1 MTNEE
6 VNLLKQAI
14 LDSTEAYVD
23 TRFERLPFVK
33 TEIGVIE
40 GVGTNK
46 GNKVRLNKVVI
57 NGEVKKEGILYD
69 DVLSV
74 GNIIFP
80 NGSIVYIFV
89 PNAQYNNMFI
99 MGQLDD
105 TPANIK
111 GGTINIGDGSFTVD
125 NNGNVKIIKGT
136 INIGNNAFTV
146 DENGNVS
153 ISKGTINIGNN
164 SFIVDSNGNVS
175 ISKGTINIGN
185 GKFKVDSNGN
195 TDIHGDIK
203 VDGSLKFLWTDDG
216 SGELPTG
223 YYDTMY
229 LSYASNAPYLVLT
242 QSVGFENRCDFL
254 NGIMVD
260 KNANFNGNVY
270 NSTGGIVFVSDKNAK
285 HDIKS
290 LDLEE
295 SANFI
300 YAQNPVSYKFNNGT
314 SDREHHGFIAQ
325 EVKETMGDKDWGI
338 YIDKKINDKNVNEE
352 EFTKGL
358 RYDEYIA
365 DIIATCQYQKQQIDE
380 MKKEIKKL
388 QNKLEVK
395 NNGND

>member
-111 GGTINIGDGSFTVD
+111 GGTINIGNGSFMVD
-125 NNGNVKIIKGT
+125 NNGNVTLTKGS
-136 INIGNNAFTV
+136 INLGNGSFVV
-146 DENGNVS
+146 DINGNVTMT
-153 ISKGTINIGNN
+153 KGQINIANN
-164 SFIVDSNGNVS
+164 FIVNNVGDT
-175 ISKGTINIGN
+175 KIN
-185 GKFKVDSNGN
+185 
-195 TDIHGDIK
+195 
-203 VDGSLKFLWTDDG
+203 GSLYMKTPYDGEGMNWKVISTKYESADDNTLYFNDMHNQPFLIWNEQNG
-216 SGELPTG
+216 VVFP
-223 YYDTMY
+223 
-229 LSYASNAPYLVLT
+229 NAVT
-242 QSVGFENRCDFL
+242 
-254 NGIMVD
+254 
-260 KNANFNGNVY
+260 FNGNVY
-270 NSTGGIVFVSDKNAK
+270 NSTGGIAFVSDKNAK

-314 SDREHHGFIAQ
+314 SNREHHGFIAQ
-325 EVKETMGDKDWGI
+325 EVKETMGNKDWGI

-352 EFTKGL
+352 EVTKGL

-365 DIIATCQYQKQQIDE
+365 DIVATCQYQKQQIDE
-380 MKKEIKKL
+380 MKKEIKKIT
-388 QNKLEVK
+388 NWR
-395 NNGND
+395 

>member
-69 DVLSV
+69 NVLSV

-111 GGTINIGDGSFTVD
+111 GGTINIGNGSFM
-125 NNGNVKIIKGT
+125 
-136 INIGNNAFTV
+136 
-146 DENGNVS
+146 
-153 ISKGTINIGNN
+153 
-164 SFIVDSNGNVS
+164 VDSNGNVTMT
-175 ISKGTINIGN
+175 KGQINIAN
-185 GKFKVDSNGN
+185 NFIVNDV
-195 TDIHGDIK
+195 GDIK
-203 VDGSLKFLWTDDG
+203 INGSLYMKTPYDGEGMNWKVISTKYESADDNTLYFNDMHNQPFLIWDEQ
-216 SGELPTG
+216 SGVVFP
-223 YYDTMY
+223 
-229 LSYASNAPYLVLT
+229 YAVT
-242 QSVGFENRCDFL
+242 F
-254 NGIMVD
+254 NGNVS
-260 KNANFNGNVY
+260 FNGNVY
-270 NSTGGIVFVSDKNAK
+270 NSTGGIAFVSDKNAK

-314 SDREHHGFIAQ
+314 SNREHHGFIAQ
-325 EVKETMGDKDWGI
+325 EVKETMGNKDWGI

-352 EFTKGL
+352 EATKGL

>member
-111 GGTINIGDGSFTVD
+111 GGTINIG
-125 NNGNVKIIKGT
+125 
-136 INIGNNAFTV
+136 NNAFTV
-146 DENGNVS
+146 DENGNVL
-153 ISKGTINIGNN
+153 
-164 SFIVDSNGNVS
+164 

-185 GKFKVDSNGN
+185 GSFIVDNNGN
-195 TDIHGDIK
+195 VTMTKGQINIANNFIVNNVGDTKIN
-203 VDGSLKFLWTDDG
+203 GSLYMKTPYDGEGTNWKVISTKYESADDNTLYFNDMHNQPFLIW
-216 SGELPTG
+216 GEQG
-223 YYDTMY
+223 GVVF
-229 LSYASNAPYLVLT
+229 PYEVT
-242 QSVGFENRCDFL
+242 
-254 NGIMVD
+254 
-260 KNANFNGNVY
+260 FNGNVY
-270 NSTGGIVFVSDKNAK
+270 NSTGGIAFVSDKNAK

-314 SDREHHGFIAQ
+314 SNREHHGFIAQ

-388 QNKLEVK
+388 QKQIGGKE
-395 NNGND
+395 

>member
-57 NGEVKKEGILYD
+57 NGDVKKEGILYD

-111 GGTINIGDGSFTVD
+111 GGTINIGDGKFY
-125 NNGNVKIIKGT
+125 
-136 INIGNNAFTV
+136 
-146 DENGNVS
+146 
-153 ISKGTINIGNN
+153 
-164 SFIVDSNGNVS
+164 VDSTGNA
-175 ISKGTINIGN
+175 N
-185 GKFKVDSNGN
+185 
-195 TDIHGDIK
+195 IHGDIK
-203 VDGSLKFLWTDDG
+203 VDGNLKFLWTDDG
-216 SGELPTG
+216 SGELATG
-223 YYDTMY
+223 YYDCMY
-229 LSYASNAPYLVLT
+229 LNYRSHAPYLIVS
-242 QSVGFENRCDFL
+242 QAVGFNDECDFL
-254 NGIMVD
+254 NGIHVD
-260 KNANFNGNVY
+260 ENSTFTGNVY
-270 NSTGGIVFVSDKNAK
+270 NSTGGIVFTSDKNSK
-285 HDIKS
+285 HDVKE
-290 LDLEE
+290 LDLKE
-295 SANFI
+295 SADFI
-300 YAQNPVSYKFNNGT
+300 YSQKPVSYKFNEGT
-314 SDREHHGFIAQ
+314 SNRNHHGFIAQ
-325 EVKETMGDKDWGI
+325 DVKESMGDKDWGL
-338 YIDKKINDKNVNEE
+338 YIDQSINNENKKGQVGSI
-352 EFTKGL
+352 GL

-365 DIIATCQYQKQQIDE
+365 DIVATCQYQKQQIDE

>member
-46 GNKVRLNKVVI
+46 GNKVRLNKVVK
-57 NGEVKKEGILYD
+57 NGEVIKEGILYD

-111 GGTINIGDGSFTVD
+111 GGTINIG
-125 NNGNVKIIKGT
+125 
-136 INIGNNAFTV
+136 NNAFTV
-146 DENGNVS
+146 DENGNVL

-229 LSYASNAPYLVLT
+229 LSYASHAPYLTLT
-242 QSVGFENRCDFL
+242 KRVGFENSCDFF
-254 NGIMVD
+254 NGISVD
-260 KNANFNGNVY
+260 KNASFNGNVY
-270 NSTGGIVFVSDKNAK
+270 NSSGGIVFVSDKNAK

-325 EVKETMGDKDWGI
+325 EVKETMGNKDWGI

-365 DIIATCQYQKQQIDE
+365 DIVATCQYQKQQIDE